1 MCGKLRREGGRR
13 ERFHF
18 IIQDLDIFLRGYSC
32 RTVSKIKDGTGNST
46 RLLLPTPPSH
56 VLSIIL
62 PLLPQSASSSPI
74 LTWPE
79 SRCRN

>member
-32 RTVSKIKDGTGNST
+32 RIVSKIKDGTGNST
-46 RLLLPTPPSH
+46 RLLLPTAPLHMFFPSFSLFS
-56 VLSIIL
+56 LSPHPL
-62 PLLPQSASSSPI
+62 P
-74 LTWPE
+74 
-79 SRCRN
+79 